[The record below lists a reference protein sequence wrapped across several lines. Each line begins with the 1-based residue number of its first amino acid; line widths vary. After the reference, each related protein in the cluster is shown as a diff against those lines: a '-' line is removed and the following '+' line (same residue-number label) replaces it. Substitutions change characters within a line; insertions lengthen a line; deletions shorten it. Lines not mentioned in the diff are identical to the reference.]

1 MKANKIFY
9 VVLMYI
15 SHIYIY
21 SSVYMILYN
30 LIRYIKADFFIL
42 KDFSGMV
49 LLSPLSMMF
58 IDGILIFLNLLSPVI
73 FFIILHYKK
82 NSNYFKTYILS
93 VVLIAILNY
102 IFLVF
107 DDFNYL
113 NIVVMSYNGDIV
125 VNKLWLMIPS
135 LIITILINYYIFR
148 RKLFSK
154 K

>member
-1 MKANKIFY
+1 
-9 VVLMYI
+9 
-15 SHIYIY
+15 
-21 SSVYMILYN
+21 MILYN

>member
-82 NSNYFKTYILS
+82 NSNYFMGNMYSGELFGDMNILDLES
-93 VVLIAILNY
+93 WEEQALLH
-102 IFLVF
+102 LEGSQEM
-107 DDFNYL
+107 FN
-113 NIVVMSYNGDIV
+113 
-125 VNKLWLMIPS
+125 
-135 LIITILINYYIFR
+135 R
-148 RKLFSK
+148 RKNVYGI
-154 K
+154 

>member
-21 SSVYMILYN
+21 TSIYMILYN

-58 IDGILIFLNLLSPVI
+58 IDGILIFLNLLSPVY
-73 FFIILHYKK
+73 FF
-82 NSNYFKTYILS
+82 
-93 VVLIAILNY
+93 
-102 IFLVF
+102 
-107 DDFNYL
+107 
-113 NIVVMSYNGDIV
+113 YNFT
-125 VNKLWLMIPS
+125 L
-135 LIITILINYYIFR
+135 
-148 RKLFSK
+148 
-154 K
+154 

>member
-21 SSVYMILYN
+21 TSIYMILYN

-42 KDFSGMV
+42 KDFLWMV
-49 LLSPLSMMF
+49 IGSPIVMLFVDLPYLYILSP
-58 IDGILIFLNLLSPVI
+58 II
-73 FFIILHYKK
+73 FFIVIYYKPI
-82 NSNYFKTYILS
+82 SDYFKTYTLS
-93 VVLIAILNY
+93 VAIIFVINY
-102 IFLVF
+102 IILFIE
-107 DDFNYL
+107 DFQYINIRVNY
-113 NIVVMSYNGDIV
+113 YKGDPEF
-125 VNKLWLMIPS
+125 NKLWLMTPS